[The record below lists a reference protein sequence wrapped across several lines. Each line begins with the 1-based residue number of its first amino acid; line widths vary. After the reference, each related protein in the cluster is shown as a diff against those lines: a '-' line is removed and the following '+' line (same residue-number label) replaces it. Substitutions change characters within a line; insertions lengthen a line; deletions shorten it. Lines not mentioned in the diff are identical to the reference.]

1 MIPLSEFKKLPGIA
15 ALGLSDADIERLR
28 GIEDRLAD
36 IVFDAWLR
44 KRNPPAELAKP
55 PKV

>member
-44 KRNPPAELAKP
+44 KRNPPAELAEP
-55 PKV
+55 PEV